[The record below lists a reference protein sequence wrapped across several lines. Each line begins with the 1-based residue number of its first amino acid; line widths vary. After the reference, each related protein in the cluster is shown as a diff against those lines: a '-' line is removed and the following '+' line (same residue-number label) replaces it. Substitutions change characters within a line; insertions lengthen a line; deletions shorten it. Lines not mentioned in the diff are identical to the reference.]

1 MIKGRNCIELLC
13 LLRSDANG
21 PIEHIAH
28 DHHVALR
35 RVVMDTSTEGL
46 HLVVGRNDIKHIVLI
61 GHQATQ
67 AAGTEFG
74 HEDELWHNCLV
85 RKVNLLDK
93 RLSCRHLHLV
103 HLAIVV
109 DEQITFIIFLAGIRI
124 AIKFVNRECE
134 TLLDERIGKEL
145 AFLRFHLAG
154 VHVDKLD
161 TIFRETESI
170 VGVFQIHTLGQ
181 GFEQ

>member
-1 MIKGRNCIELLC
+1 MIKGRNSIELLC

-35 RVVMDTSTEGL
+35 RVVMDASTEGL
-46 HLVVGRNDIKHIVLI
+46 HLVVGRDDIKHIVLI
-61 GHQATQ
+61 GHQTTQ

-74 HEDELWHNCLV
+74 HEDELWYNCLV

-109 DEQITFIIFLAGIRI
+109 DEQIPFIIFLAGIRI

-145 AFLRFHLAG
+145 AFLGFHLAG
-154 VHVDKLD
+154 IHVDKLD
-161 TIFRETESI
+161 AIFRETESI
-170 VGVFQIHTLGQ
+170 VGVFQIHTLG
-181 GFEQ
+181 